1 MRLEGMFSRRFPAA
15 LAVLGACAAFAAA
28 PATAARPGLAP
39 AYPELLTTPHF
50 QIHYTGAGPLPP
62 GPPTPNP
69 ERIVHQTASDL
80 GALAEQAYATIVT
93 GWGYPAPLD
102 DGDGKID
109 VWVQDLAAGTLG
121 SATAD
126 GVGNTS
132 TGWIAIDVAY
142 ATSQQVIAHELFHL
156 VQFAV
161 WIPADAW
168 LLEGTAEWAGFA
180 ADGYKP
186 LSGTLADTLA
196 APDMSL
202 DCVTDACGDDG
213 YETGGYS
220 RWSFFEYMSERFGAT
235 FVKDVFARGATL
247 ADPAQTGVS
256 LLASTLESKGKT
268 LGDVFTDY
276 TSAHVAGGYE
286 VTGLKGVPPATYA
299 TIPTGT
305 VTGALPI
312 QRVSVNHLAA
322 RYLKLTRAGSDT
334 GLCHSATLALTVA
347 LPAGIGARPSFYS
360 SSLGGGAVPLT
371 INGTTASLSVPWNT
385 CSASPYGYLSL
396 PNPTLTSDAQVFT
409 VSGSLTVDTST
420 VVTTSSPPAALFTG
434 TTVASPTTSVAPSI
448 FVYGAQIVRVSA
460 ADRMVRLIVFSS
472 GPGLLRA
479 AVGQTDLGTDQ
490 LRAGNNDVRFR
501 LPPSAVAA
509 LRTALRIRA
518 AGSVLT
524 LTSLSTQG
532 AAGTKLARK
541 LVVITPPKRA
551 RTSALRPS

>member
-28 PATAARPGLAP
+28 PANAVRPGLAP
-39 AYPELLTTPHF
+39 AYPDVLTTTHF
-50 QIHYTGAGPLPP
+50 QIHYTGELS
-62 GPPTPNP
+62 TPANP
-69 ERIVHQTASDL
+69 NRILHQTAGDL
-80 GALAEQAYATIVT
+80 GALAERAYATIVT

-109 VWVQDLAAGTLG
+109 VWVQDLAPGILG

-142 ATSQQVIAHELFHL
+142 ATSPQVIAHELFHL
-156 VQFAV
+156 IQFAV
-161 WIPADAW
+161 WIPADNW

-186 LSGTLADTLA
+186 LTGTLADTLA

-202 DCVTDACGDDG
+202 DCVTSACGNNA
-213 YETGGYS
+213 YEANGYS
-220 RWSFFEYMSERFGAT
+220 RWPFFEYMSARFGIT

-247 ADPAQTGVS
+247 ADPGQTGVG
-256 LLASTLESKGKT
+256 LLASTLVTKGKT

-286 VTGLKGVPPATYA
+286 VTGLKGLPPATYA

-305 VTGALPI
+305 VTGALPV

-322 RYLKLTRAGSDT
+322 RYLKLTRGASGAST
-334 GLCHSATLALTVA
+334 CYAATLALAVA
-347 LPAGIGARPSFYS
+347 LPAGIGAKPFFYS
-360 SSLGGGAVPLT
+360 SSLGTTAVPLT
-371 INGTTASLSVPWNT
+371 VSGSTASLSVPWNT
-385 CSASPYGYLSL
+385 CSGSPDGYLSL
-396 PNPTLTSDAQVFT
+396 PNPTLASDAQVFT
-409 VSGSLTVDTST
+409 VSGSLTLDTST
-420 VVTTSSPPAALFTG
+420 VVTTSSPPAPLFTG
-434 TTVASPTTSVAPSI
+434 TTVASPTASVAPSI

-460 ADRMVRLIVFSS
+460 TDRMVRLIVFSS

-501 LPPSAVAA
+501 LPPSAVAS
-509 LRTALRIRA
+509 LRTALR
-518 AGSVLT
+518 AGSAGPVLT
-524 LTSLSTQG
+524 LTSLSTAG

-541 LVVITPPKRA
+541 LVVITPPTRA
-551 RTSALRPS
+551 RTSALRHS